1 MLSQS
6 PETRPY
12 PRWPRV
18 MRIEF
23 GDVPMS
29 RVIDTI
35 AGQVDRP
42 IVDRTGFTP
51 HFNFLLDFAPASDPT
66 ASGPSLFTA
75 LEEQLG
81 LRLVEA
87 EAPIEMLVIESAER
101 PH

>member
-1 MLSQS
+1 MLSWS

-18 MRIEF
+18 MRIEY
-23 GDVPMS
+23 GDINMA
-29 RVIDTI
+29 RAIETI
-35 AGQVDRP
+35 AGQVERP
-42 IVDRTGFTP
+42 IVDRTGFTTR
-51 HFNFLLDFAPASDPT
+51 FNFLLDFAPASDPN

-87 EAPIEMLVIESAER
+87 QAPIEMLVIESAER
-101 PH
+101 P

>member
-6 PETRPY
+6 PETRTI

-18 MRIEF
+18 KRIEF
-23 GDVPMS
+23 GDINMA
-29 RVIDTI
+29 RAIETI
-35 AGQVDRP
+35 AGEVERP
-42 IVDRTGFTP
+42 IVDRTGFTAQ
-51 HFNFLLDFAPASDPT
+51 FNFLLDFAPASDPK

-87 EAPIEMLVIESAER
+87 QAPIEMLVIESAER
-101 PH
+101 P